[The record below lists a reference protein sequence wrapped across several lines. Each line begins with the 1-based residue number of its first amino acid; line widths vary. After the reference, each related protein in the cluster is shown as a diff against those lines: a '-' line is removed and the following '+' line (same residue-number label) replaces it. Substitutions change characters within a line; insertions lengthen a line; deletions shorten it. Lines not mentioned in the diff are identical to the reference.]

1 MKISRYLEGK
11 IQRDFNKKKIIIVYG
26 ARQVGKTTL
35 VKKFIEGVREKAT
48 YYNCDLDEVKESFE
62 KHNLEH
68 LRSLVQKYDIVIIDE
83 AQRAKNI
90 GLTLK
95 ILIDNFPEKNFLVTG
110 SSSFELASTVSEPLT
125 GRFFSHTLFPIALTE
140 LADIKNTVEMRESLE
155 ERLIFGSYPEV
166 ITTTDRF
173 DKQRIIENITDNYL
187 FKDILSF
194 GVIKDTGVLKRL
206 LQAVALQVGN
216 EVSHSKLAKILEIDK
231 NTVKKYLELCE
242 KVFIL
247 FSLPP
252 YFSNKRKSI
261 LKMKKYYF
269 YDLGVRNALLRNFN
283 SLDIRNDVGAL
294 WENFLIIERMKFN
307 ASHDSFPQYY
317 FWRSYQGQEI
327 DFVEERAGE
336 MLGFEFKYSKNQ
348 VSETIRKIFTEELG
362 GKKFEVINKEN
373 FGEFVGV

>member
-35 VKKFIEGVREKAT
+35 VKKIIEENGERAT
-48 YYNCDLDEVKESFE
+48 YYNCDLDEVRESFE

-68 LRSLVQKYDIVIIDE
+68 LRSLVQKYEIIIIDE

-110 SSSFELASTVSEPLT
+110 SSSFELANTVSEPLT

-140 LADIKNTVEMRESLE
+140 LSNTKNIIEMRESLE
-155 ERLIFGSYPEV
+155 EQLIFGSYPEV

-187 FKDILSF
+187 FKDILRF
-194 GVIKDTGVLKRL
+194 GVVKDTGVLKKL
-206 LQAVALQVGN
+206 LQAVALQIGN
-216 EVSHSKLAKILEIDK
+216 EVSLSELSRILEIDK

-252 YFSNKRKSI
+252 YFSNKRKAI
-261 LKMKKYYF
+261 TKMKKYYF
-269 YDLGVRNALLRNFN
+269 CDLGVRNALLRNFN
-283 SLDIRNDVGAL
+283 SLDIRNDIGAL
-294 WENFLIIERMKFN
+294 WENFLIIERTKFN
-307 ASHDSFPQYY
+307 ASRDFFPQSY

-327 DFVEERAGE
+327 DLLEEAGGE
-336 MLGFEFKYSKNQ
+336 MSGFEFKYSKNY
-348 VSETIRKIFTEELG
+348 VSETIRKIFTEDLG
-362 GKKFEVINKEN
+362 GKKFTVINKEN
-373 FGEFVGV
+373 FGDFIGV